1 MDLSGAAGVVVLVAW
16 LLLVI
21 LVVGLFARAGRRR
34 ALRKGTHPLR
44 LLPWYLGGPP
54 KIDVD
59 LPSDARSSRDRSRHP

>member
-1 MDLSGAAGVVVLVAW
+1 MDLAGALGVVVLVGW
-16 LLLVI
+16 LLLIV
-21 LVVGLFARAGRRR
+21 LVVGLVARSGRRR
-34 ALRKGTHPLR
+34 AIRKGTHPLG